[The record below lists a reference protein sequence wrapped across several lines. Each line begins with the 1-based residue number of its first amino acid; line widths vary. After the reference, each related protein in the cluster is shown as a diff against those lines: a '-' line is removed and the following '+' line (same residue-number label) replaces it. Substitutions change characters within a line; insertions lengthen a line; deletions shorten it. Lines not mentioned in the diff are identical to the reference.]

1 MKSLSYLKS
10 CIKKTDN
17 QIPTTL
23 TMVKILHNLK
33 IKKTEEN
40 LSKYGIRTLRKVST
54 LSLKETFI
62 FKYHFPKVS

>member
-23 TMVKILHNLK
+23 TMVKILHNLM

-40 LSKYGIRTLRKVST
+40 LSKYGIRTLRKV
-54 LSLKETFI
+54 
-62 FKYHFPKVS
+62 HFH

>member
-10 CIKKTDN
+10 CIKKADN

-23 TMVKILHNLK
+23 TMVKILQNLK

-40 LSKYGIRTLRKVST
+40 LSKYGIRTLRKV
-54 LSLKETFI
+54 
-62 FKYHFPKVS
+62 HFH

>member
-10 CIKKTDN
+10 CIKKADN

-40 LSKYGIRTLRKVST
+40 LSKYGIKTSRKAQ
-54 LSLKETFI
+54 LEETFI
-62 FKYHFPKVS
+62 FINHFPKVS

>member
-40 LSKYGIRTLRKVST
+40 LSKYGIRTLRKVHFHFHKSFSKGILKSIT
-54 LSLKETFI
+54 L
-62 FKYHFPKVS
+62 